1 MTGVDWLR
9 MTDSLEQSEVISL
22 SDDSDVS
29 PSVHHDDVHEDEV
42 AGVEVQAGGSE
53 VVKRE
58 DQHGRDEA
66 STGAT
71 QHGGA
76 GVISADQNGDDLV
89 TDEAQ
94 DEVSAAV
101 ICEVRDVG
109 DELAVN
115 KDDEQDTH
123 CKPVSRRASDDRDTS
138 VGVQRQCG
146 NETPEKVST
155 PEESH
160 VTLIPTVSYRRAG
173 RARRGWSHRSVADR
187 AGARCHDDE
196 HVRGAGRGGR
206 ARRRAGSRG
215 VPPLSLRQ
223 FYDSGGRD
231 YVEYLLQHIQTGTGA
246 SLKHFIPV
254 ISFRTHRRRRT
265 CRRELL

>member
-1 MTGVDWLR
+1 

-173 RARRGWSHRSVADR
+173 RARR
-187 AGARCHDDE
+187 
-196 HVRGAGRGGR
+196 
-206 ARRRAGSRG
+206 RAGSRG